1 MKFVYTFINS
11 FLRTLARILCY
22 GLIGGLLG
30 YIVVKMGFK
39 LPLFA
44 LNVSADTFVP
54 EFYEIRGGSYSG
66 PVMAASET
74 NANGIYVCPA
84 NTYCIMTISAFLD
97 TDINYNNQP
106 ILTTLD
112 VCSGVNSFPR
122 FFDSSQNGTVVDG
135 NVVSYKTIGTCKLYG
150 QNVLR
155 QRLKI
160 SWTPRYNLVD
170 GFSNTY
176 LYSLWSAY
184 NDNPSEVAFKI
195 LSVNHDI
202 YTPDMQAQNELN
214 KQNDTIINNQNDIK
228 NGVNDINSSLT
239 DESGPNTDALKNS
252 SGWLPAGP
260 LDSLINLPLSL
271 LNNLTTNMSKSCQPV
286 NLPLPFID
294 KTIQLPC
301 VNTLYAQIDGLS
313 VWINSVSV
321 IAAAFILFHYLMGL
335 YKWVDDTLSFRE
347 NNYIDNWTGV

>member
-39 LPLFA
+39 LPLF
-44 LNVSADTFVP
+44 
-54 EFYEIRGGSYSG
+54 
-66 PVMAASET
+66 
-74 NANGIYVCPA
+74 
-84 NTYCIMTISAFLD
+84 
-97 TDINYNNQP
+97 
-106 ILTTLD
+106 TLD
-112 VCSGVNSFPR
+112 VYADTIDVSVNGVNLYSKGDYYRSVAAGNVSLSFTDGVLYNDISEVPKNYLLT
-122 FFDSSQNGTVVDG
+122 FCVSDNADFSSYYYDGNIPVDG
-135 NVVSYKTIGTCKLYG
+135 GRGDFSFHLTNSPCKIKESHSQG
-150 QNVLR
+150 
-155 QRLKI
+155 
-160 SWTPRYNLVD
+160 
-170 GFSNTY
+170 
-176 LYSLWSAY
+176 
-184 NDNPSEVAFKI
+184 KI
-195 LSVNHDI
+195 LYIFGSNSVSSSVQGTNATIINKWVI
-202 YTPDMQAQNELN
+202 YQYGVVNWSLFSAFFVNEPISIDYSSDAIVTTNKEIINQNN
-214 KQNDTIINNQNDIK
+214 TIINNQGAIK
-228 NGVNDINSSLT
+228 DGLDDINSALT

-286 NLPLPFID
+286 NLPLPFLD
-294 KTIQLPC
+294 KNLQLPC
-301 VNTLYAQIDGLS
+301 VNTLYAQIEGLS